1 MMVNKYKFATS
12 IKQPL
17 YFWDFV

>member
-1 MMVNKYKFATS
+1 MVNKYKFATS